1 MAANTHYNH
10 NAAGQSVQDPIDLE
24 DLDLINQFEDSE
36 DSESDGGMQ
45 LDDEPAYTDPNHPLF
60 GYDNQVTFQGL
71 GNRERDHGRGREE
84 MEFSE
89 TAPTPG
95 SYAEISPQE
104 MNAME
109 LNENILGPQPPQP
122 PQRPRPRTRLSE
134 EEYAAL
140 TVLNDD
146 ELLTMYALN
155 SHRTIPQTRR
165 LFLAKFIAN
174 GDRQREEELVAA
186 RFAVPASKAHLVQG
200 LCENREGWAEK
211 AIGMNNT
218 TAYLV
223 PASWDQVI
231 SHDDDSWWPPG
242 QRRKATS
249 QGNIA
254 ISSSSTPKSKSRPF
268 RRESTGP

>member
-1 MAANTHYNH
+1 MAENTYHNH
-10 NAAGQSVQDPIDLE
+10 NAEGRTVQDPIDLE
-24 DLDLINQFEDSE
+24 DLDLMDEFEEDSE

-60 GYDNQVTFQGL
+60 GYDNQAPFQGL
-71 GNRERDHGRGREE
+71 G
-84 MEFSE
+84 MEFSD
-89 TAPTPG
+89 TAPAPG
-95 SYAEISPQE
+95 SYAEINPQD

-109 LNENILGPQPPQP
+109 LSENISVPQPPQPPQP
-122 PQRPRPRTRLSE
+122 PQRHRPRTRLSE

-146 ELLTMYALN
+146 ELLTMYGLN

-174 GDRQREEELVAA
+174 GDREREEELVAA

-200 LCENREGWAEK
+200 LCENLDGRAEI
-211 AIGMNNT
+211 AIGINNT

-223 PASWDQVI
+223 PASWEQVI

-242 QRRKATS
+242 QKRKATS

-254 ISSSSTPKSKSRPF
+254 VSSSSTPKSKSRSF
-268 RRESTGP
+268 RRESAGPQY

>member
-1 MAANTHYNH
+1 
-10 NAAGQSVQDPIDLE
+10 
-24 DLDLINQFEDSE
+24 
-36 DSESDGGMQ
+36 
-45 LDDEPAYTDPNHPLF
+45 
-60 GYDNQVTFQGL
+60 
-71 GNRERDHGRGREE
+71 

-89 TAPTPG
+89 TAPAPG
-95 SYAEISPQE
+95 SYAETNPQD

-109 LNENILGPQPPQP
+109 LSENISVPQPPQP
-122 PQRPRPRTRLSE
+122 SQRPRPRTRLSE

-174 GDRQREEELVAA
+174 GDREREEELVAA

-200 LCENREGWAEK
+200 LCENLDGRAEI
-211 AIGMNNT
+211 AIGINNT

-223 PASWDQVI
+223 PASWEQVI
-231 SHDDDSWWPPG
+231 SHDDDTWWPPG
-242 QRRKATS
+242 QKRKATS

-254 ISSSSTPKSKSRPF
+254 VSSSSTPKSKSRSF
-268 RRESTGP
+268 RRESAGPQY